1 MGFEV
6 KKECGFMVVLN
17 LCSIKKEDFFC
28 CIMKNIWY
36 FCE

>member
-17 LCSIKKEDFFC
+17 LCSIKKEDFFVAL
-28 CIMKNIWY
+28 
-36 FCE
+36 